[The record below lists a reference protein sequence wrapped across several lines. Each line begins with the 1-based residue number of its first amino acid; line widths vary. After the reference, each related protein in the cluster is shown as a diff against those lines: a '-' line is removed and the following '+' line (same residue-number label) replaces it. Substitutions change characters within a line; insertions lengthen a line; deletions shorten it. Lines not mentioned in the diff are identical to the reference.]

1 VTAVS
6 KTFNNGR
13 YEVISKLGS
22 GGMAIV
28 YRAKDTVLSRT
39 VTVKVLREQFASDE
53 DFTKRFRREAQAVAS
68 LSHPNIVSVYDVG
81 KDDEQE
87 YIVMEFVDG
96 QNLKEFIK
104 EHAPLQVEQ
113 AVDIASQICDA
124 LDHAHKHQIIHRDI
138 KPHNI
143 LLTADGRAK
152 VTDFGIARAVSA
164 ATVTHTGTIVGS
176 VHYFSPEQARG
187 ELTNEQSDL
196 YSLGIILY
204 EMVTGTL
211 PYDGESPI
219 SIALKH
225 MNEQPKAPSSINP
238 AVPKNMEQVILRAI
252 SKAPECRYANAKEL
266 KQDLER
272 VAKGLSAMPY
282 KPVHRHADAQAT
294 QVMRPISGEAAA
306 IGKKKKRLTPAG
318 WAAIAVLV
326 VALVLG
332 TYASVKAFLNVQ
344 EVKMPNVVNMT
355 KDKALATLESSN
367 LKITA
372 TNLKTQSDD
381 KVPEGSVISQEPPA
395 DTVIKINRPDIS
407 IVVSSGPEKLTFPD
421 LSKTDKDTALAKI
434 RQKGFTAEPT
444 IEYVKDNTIP
454 LNTVISQDPRPN
466 TQAPKNGP
474 ISLTVSQGPDVHKI
488 KMPNVISKKQDEA
501 ISTLDPNFTV
511 TTETKE
517 STQYPLGYV
526 IDSTPKPDQDVMQQ
540 SEVKLIISAGPGP
553 VQKLIF
559 ADEISNQLA
568 DIFKQFKNDNTPH
581 EVVIKIIDYRGV
593 IEVDRFPYQQ
603 GIPYQKDINYYPT
616 AKLQILVDGDVK
628 FENNY

>member
-1 VTAVS
+1 VS

-294 QVMRPISGEAAA
+294 QVMRPISGEAAV

-603 GIPYQKDINYYPT
+603 GIPYQKDINYYPL

-628 FENNY
+628 FEKNYKN

>member
-1 VTAVS
+1 
-6 KTFNNGR
+6 
-13 YEVISKLGS
+13 
-22 GGMAIV
+22 
-28 YRAKDTVLSRT
+28 
-39 VTVKVLREQFASDE
+39 
-53 DFTKRFRREAQAVAS
+53 
-68 LSHPNIVSVYDVG
+68 
-81 KDDEQE
+81 
-87 YIVMEFVDG
+87 
-96 QNLKEFIK
+96 
-104 EHAPLQVEQ
+104 
-113 AVDIASQICDA
+113 
-124 LDHAHKHQIIHRDI
+124 
-138 KPHNI
+138 
-143 LLTADGRAK
+143 
-152 VTDFGIARAVSA
+152 
-164 ATVTHTGTIVGS
+164 
-176 VHYFSPEQARG
+176 
-187 ELTNEQSDL
+187 
-196 YSLGIILY
+196 
-204 EMVTGTL
+204 
-211 PYDGESPI
+211 
-219 SIALKH
+219 
-225 MNEQPKAPSSINP
+225 
-238 AVPKNMEQVILRAI
+238 
-252 SKAPECRYANAKEL
+252 
-266 KQDLER
+266 
-272 VAKGLSAMPY
+272 
-282 KPVHRHADAQAT
+282 
-294 QVMRPISGEAAA
+294 
-306 IGKKKKRLTPAG
+306 
-318 WAAIAVLV
+318 
-326 VALVLG
+326 
-332 TYASVKAFLNVQ
+332 
-344 EVKMPNVVNMT
+344 
-355 KDKALATLESSN
+355 

-603 GIPYQKDINYYPT
+603 GIPYQKDINYYPL

-628 FENNY
+628 FEKNYKN